1 MNKLSYWWSKLSKK
15 TNNEISI
22 IENNIVTESNSDQLL
37 SHPKYIDFYKKHRI
51 HQSESIISTKGS
63 NIGQLT
69 LPTGTGKTRIQL
81 AVHLEELIKLNQ
93 INESG
98 VFVIVAHRLALC
110 NQLICDFIKL
120 VTIDLNMN
128 CDYLYVSSDNFNA
141 NRVIKTLKSKHGLS
155 NKNARECVKNCNF
168 KSTTTQEEIKAIV
181 ESSKSANR
189 HTIIVSTYDSFDR
202 LKVLNSIDVCT
213 FDESHTIPNNSQ
225 FVSNINSVKP
235 IIKRQFFFT
244 ATRKVS
250 GEYGGMNDQSFYGN
264 VLHQVSPRRMIEA
277 GEIVIPNNY
286 QIIKVSNDEGFDYK
300 NPVMVR
306 KTIVEGFKK
315 HFVAVKEHSCSP
327 DKIGAKLLVSCD
339 GANQLDYIVNDQ
351 AFQLWAYESNI
362 NVICFSTYPEK
373 QGYIDIKNNLE
384 FKTENRNTLLEKLY
398 DLSDSDNAIL
408 LHVDILAEGIDL
420 PCITGILLMRELD
433 SIKLIQTLGRATRLI
448 DEDRKNFYS
457 GKIGPNQSKKMI
469 KPYAWILLPEYL
481 LADSKILEN
490 TINSVYEDYNVRP
503 DHYMK
508 GDNYVSDPKYDLPA
522 LNSPDEI
529 QRKVQEGEL
538 SQFFKMSPFLGD
550 MMNEELKK
558 YISVNLKEFNKRQ
571 NVNNNS

>member
-1 MNKLSYWWSKLSKK
+1 MNILSSWLAKLSKK
-15 TNNEISI
+15 ANNVIAISE
-22 IENNIVTESNSDQLL
+22 ENNINELQLDEL
-37 SHPKYIDFYKKHRI
+37 TGHPKYIDFYKKHRI
-51 HQSESIISTKGS
+51 HQSQSISSTKEI

-93 INESG
+93 EGNTG

-120 VTIDLNMN
+120 ATIDLNIN

-141 NRVIKTLKSKHGLS
+141 NRVIKTLKSKHGLT
-155 NKNARECVKNCNF
+155 NKIARECVKNCNF
-168 KSTTTQEEIKAIV
+168 RSTTTKDEIKAIV
-181 ESSKSANR
+181 ESSKCLNR

-202 LKVLNSIDVCT
+202 LDVLDNIDVCT
-213 FDESHTIPNNSQ
+213 FDESHTIPNNAQ
-225 FVSNINSVKP
+225 FVSNITSVKP
-235 IIKRQFFFT
+235 KIKRQFFFT

-250 GEYGGMNDQSFYGN
+250 GEYGGMNDQLFYGN
-264 VLHQVSPRRMIEA
+264 VLHQVSPREMIEA

-300 NPVMVR
+300 NPIMVR

-339 GANQLDYIVNDQ
+339 GANQLDYIVNDE
-351 AFQLWAYESNI
+351 AFQLWAFESNI

-433 SIKLIQTLGRATRLI
+433 NIKLIQTLGRATRLI

-457 GKIGPNQSKKMI
+457 GKIGPNESKKMI

-481 LADSKILEN
+481 LADTKILEN

-503 DHYMK
+503 DYYMK
-508 GDNYVSDPKYDLPA
+508 GDNFVSDPNYELPA
-522 LNSPDEI
+522 LNSPEEI
-529 QRKVQEGEL
+529 QRKMQEGEL
-538 SQFFKMSPFLGD
+538 SQFLKMSPLLEN
-550 MMNEELKK
+550 MMNDQLKK